1 MSNYCVR
8 IYGYHLVFGHFEMSY
23 IEIGLFKIK
32 SPRALEIGMVQTSVI
47 SLALEIEIVR
57 NAVKLEKLYSN

>member
-1 MSNYCVR
+1 MVTNSDSLR
-8 IYGYHLVFGHFEMSY
+8 MLVTY
-23 IEIGLFKIK
+23 IEIGLIKIK

>member
-1 MSNYCVR
+1 MSWQSFIFEPDNT
-8 IYGYHLVFGHFEMSY
+8 IYIRANY
-23 IEIGLFKIK
+23 IEIGLFKTK